1 MNERT
6 HETKEGLRD
15 DAVAWLVRVQ
25 SDAATVDDWM
35 ALTDWL
41 EGSPARQEAFEEAE
55 LIVADLAERREEIA
69 AALKPPVDNVIS
81 FPAAKRKPTA
91 AAPRRAWIGGA
102 IAASLAVMV
111 GGPALWNASQGA
123 LVTYETK
130 PGETRRID
138 LADGTHIT
146 LDGGSKL
153 SVRLGWKARRVE
165 MGLAQ
170 ASFDVAKDPSRPF
183 LIGVGDQAVRVVG
196 TEFNIRNDGRSVRVT
211 VRRGV
216 VEVAQRDAKG
226 QAPTRLTV
234 GQELRHIQGS
244 DTAQVRRVEA
254 SNAFAWSQGQ
264 LVADNETLGDIV
276 ADLNRRFPIPIR
288 IAPEAASRRFSGVI
302 ALDDEDAAVRLL
314 ATYASLQVD
323 RTAEEISLR

>member
-1 MNERT
+1 MNDRT
-6 HETKEGLRD
+6 HETKEALRD
-15 DAVAWLVRVQ
+15 EAVAWLIRVQ
-25 SDAATVDDWM
+25 SDAATADDWM

-41 EGSPARQEAFEEAE
+41 EGSPTRQEAFEEAE
-55 LIVADLAERREEIA
+55 LIVADLTERRDEIA
-69 AALKPPVDNVIS
+69 VGLRPPADNVIS
-81 FPAAKRKPTA
+81 FPAPKRKPA

-123 LVTYETK
+123 LVTYETR

-153 SVRLGWKARRVE
+153 SVRLGWKVRRVE

-211 VRRGV
+211 VRRGI

-234 GQELRHIQGS
+234 GQELRHVQGS
-244 DTAQVRRVEA
+244 DTAQVRRVQA
-254 SNAFAWSQGQ
+254 GDAFAWSQGQ

-276 ADLNRRFPIPIR
+276 ADLNRRFTTPIR
-288 IAPEAASRRFSGVI
+288 IAPEAANRRFSGVI
-302 ALDDEDAAVRLL
+302 ALDNEDAAIRLL
-314 ATYASLQVD
+314 ATYASLRVD
-323 RTAEEISLR
+323 RTPKEIILR

>member
-1 MNERT
+1 MNDRT
-6 HETKEGLRD
+6 HETKEALRD
-15 DAVAWLVRVQ
+15 EAVAWLVRVQ
-25 SDAATVDDWM
+25 SDAATADDWT

-41 EGSPARQEAFEEAE
+41 EGSPERQDAFEEAE
-55 LIVADLAERREEIA
+55 LIVADLTERRDDIVVG
-69 AALKPPVDNVIS
+69 LKPPADNVIS
-81 FPAAKRKPTA
+81 FPAARRKPP

-111 GGPALWNASQGA
+111 GGPALWNASRGA

-153 SVRLGWKARRVE
+153 SVRLGWKVRRVE

-234 GQELRHIQGS
+234 GQELRHVQGS
-244 DTAQVRRVEA
+244 DTAQVRRVQA
-254 SNAFAWSQGQ
+254 SDAFAWSQGQ

-276 ADLNRRFPIPIR
+276 ADLNRRFTTPIR
-288 IAPEAASRRFSGVI
+288 IAPQVAGRRFSGVI
-302 ALDDEDAAVRLL
+302 ALDNEDAAVRLL
-314 ATYASLQVD
+314 ATYASLRVD
-323 RTAEEISLR
+323 RTAGEIILR

>member
-1 MNERT
+1 MNDRT
-6 HETKEGLRD
+6 HETREGLRD
-15 DAVAWLVRVQ
+15 EAVAWLIRVQ
-25 SDAATVDDWM
+25 SDAASADDWM

-41 EGSPARQEAFEEAE
+41 EGSPERQDAFEEAE
-55 LIVADLAERREEIA
+55 LIVADLAERRDEIA
-69 AALKPPVDNVIS
+69 AGLTTPVDNVIS
-81 FPAAKRKPTA
+81 FPAPKRKPA
-91 AAPRRAWIGGA
+91 ASPRRAWIGGA

-146 LDGGSKL
+146 MDGGSKL

-211 VRRGV
+211 VRRGI

-226 QAPTRLTV
+226 QTPTRLTV
-234 GQELRHIQGS
+234 GQELRHVQGS
-244 DTAQVRRVEA
+244 DTAQVRRVQA
-254 SNAFAWSQGQ
+254 SDAFAWSQGQ

-276 ADLNRRFPIPIR
+276 ADLNRRFATPIR
-288 IAPEAASRRFSGVI
+288 IAPEAANRRFSGVI
-302 ALDDEDAAVRLL
+302 ALDNEDAAVRLL
-314 ATYASLQVD
+314 ATYASLRVD
-323 RTAEEISLR
+323 RTAEEIILR